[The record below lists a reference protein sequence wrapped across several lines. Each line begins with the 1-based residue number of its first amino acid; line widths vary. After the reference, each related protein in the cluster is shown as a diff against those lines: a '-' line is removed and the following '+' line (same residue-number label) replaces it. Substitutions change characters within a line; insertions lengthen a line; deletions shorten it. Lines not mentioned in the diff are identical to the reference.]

1 MTKAASENRSER
13 ESRNKRERMQRRGVQ
28 RCCKRRNS
36 IAHVPYAQ
44 IVVFPT
50 TDKARNRPFVR
61 QLTEP
66 CDTCY
71 TPWMRILVPCDE
83 RSSRPEINV
92 SVCHTGYNK
101 GRGAAES
108 DAQRA
113 LQNAVAS
120 KNSFAARTSQHVTAF
135 HHFVT
140 DSPKFGC
147 TLISTERVE
156 LCREHVSWLQTKG
169 EIPRKSTREQDG
181 YLHGHAKQKCRRRK
195 HKNGLPCCVICG
207 VFASRCLY
215 VLFVHL
221 GGVGPAQERENE
233 GCPIVV
239 TAHSNE
245 MTSRATPAEGHD
257 AALYGGI

>member
-1 MTKAASENRSER
+1 
-13 ESRNKRERMQRRGVQ
+13 MQRRGVQ

-92 SVCHTGYNK
+92 SVCHAGYNE

-108 DAQRA
+108 DAQCA

-156 LCREHVSWLQTKG
+156 LCREHVSWLQTNC
-169 EIPRKSTREQDG
+169 EIPRKSTRETGTCMATLNKSAGDANIRTG
-181 YLHGHAKQKCRRRK
+181 
-195 HKNGLPCCVICG
+195 
-207 VFASRCLY
+207 CL
-215 VLFVHL
+215 VAL
-221 GGVGPAQERENE
+221 
-233 GCPIVV
+233 
-239 TAHSNE
+239 S
-245 MTSRATPAEGHD
+245 AESLLTD
-257 AALYGGI
+257 ACMFSLYTWAALVLRKKEKTKAVRLSSPPTATR